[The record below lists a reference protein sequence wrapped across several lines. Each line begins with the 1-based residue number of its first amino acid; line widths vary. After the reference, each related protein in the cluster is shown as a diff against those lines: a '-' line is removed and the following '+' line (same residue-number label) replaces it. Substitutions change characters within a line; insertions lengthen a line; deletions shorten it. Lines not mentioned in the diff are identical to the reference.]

1 MMYNLVLMIMIIIVI
16 ILGMLVFFKQNEKNH
31 FTNKK
36 NTVAI
41 CFFGLTRSLDFT
53 IDSIKNNILAPLEES
68 NINYDI
74 ILHTYDLKYIKL
86 KRSGENN
93 KLNTEEWNKLNP
105 DYYKID
111 NQDTFDKSY
120 NYEYVKSFGD
130 AWNTNFENT
139 INLIRQFNSLK
150 QVWKLVESTKN
161 NYECLIFLRPDLKY
175 TTKLDIRYI
184 NKNLYSNIILT
195 PYWQKW
201 GGINDRIGIGNYNT
215 MEKYANRLDD
225 VSDFLESTKKPLHAE
240 KFLKF
245 VLNKY
250 NIKNKELKLVGKR
263 IRSNGSIEKSDKI
276 L

>member
-74 ILHTYDLKYIKL
+74 ILHTYDLKSIKL

-184 NKNLYSNIILT
+184 NKNLHSNIILT
-195 PYWQKW
+195 PYWHKW

-263 IRSNGSIEKSDKI
+263 IRSNGSIAKLDNN